1 MSHVFCV
8 AKCLNNRNHFILD
21 FILDISWVITLRLVI
36 GRQPPAFSVSVQEG
50 MTVTSYNQIKLR
62 YVLGQLNVNF
72 IARMSK
78 SYDNTYTFIF

>member
-1 MSHVFCV
+1 M
-8 AKCLNNRNHFILD
+8 NNRNHFILD
-21 FILDISWVITLRLVI
+21 FILDISWVITLRLI
-36 GRQPPAFSVSVQEG
+36 IRRQSPAFSVSVQEG

-78 SYDNTYTFIF
+78 SNDNTYTFIF